1 MNSSHSVLEK
11 CQNLKILS
19 GQLEVLVF
27 CKFNLFSKIT
37 FDAVTASASDG
48 DDAPGS
54 TFVRLNLSKLATF
67 TETET
72 NMQCLALEPDTES
85 QEKNVLVEMK
95 TKEFFQFLHQIEN
108 IKYCLS
114 TVQNN

>member
-19 GQLEVLVF
+19 GQLEVLVSGT
-27 CKFNLFSKIT
+27 FNLFSKNK

-54 TFVRLNLSKLATF
+54 TFVRLNLSKKANF
-67 TETET
+67 TETE
-72 NMQCLALEPDTES
+72 M
-85 QEKNVLVEMK
+85 
-95 TKEFFQFLHQIEN
+95 N
-108 IKYCLS
+108 I
-114 TVQNN
+114 